1 MDRTDRQIDPGI
13 QERLR
18 EVAAELRTLM
28 YGEQACPA
36 WGTKFAE
43 IESEGMAV
51 GRELSRLLMEQSTQE
66 QTRHMPEDALD
77 VDGQRTQPAGT
88 NKRLLETEAGDVTW
102 REPQASLNRR
112 AFFPSGQGAGD

>member
-1 MDRTDRQIDPGI
+1 MERGTLGGLDPGI

-66 QTRHMPEDALD
+66 QTRHMPEDALT
-77 VDGQRTQPAGT
+77 VVKAYRSPQVTSNQPTSCSTIA
-88 NKRLLETEAGDVTW
+88 
-102 REPQASLNRR
+102 
-112 AFFPSGQGAGD
+112 